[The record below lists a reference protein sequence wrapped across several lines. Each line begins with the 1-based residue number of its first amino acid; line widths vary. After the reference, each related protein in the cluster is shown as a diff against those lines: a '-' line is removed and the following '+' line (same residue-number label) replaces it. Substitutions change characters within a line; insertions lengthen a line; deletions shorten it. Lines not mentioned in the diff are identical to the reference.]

1 MPKFKI
7 ITLGCKVNQYESAY
21 IEESLIKEGW
31 EKVKKEKADFVI
43 INTCIVT
50 QKASHQSRQQIR
62 RAIRENPNAKIVVT
76 GCYAQVY
83 PEELEKIEGISL
95 IVGNKGKET
104 IPEILKK
111 REFPRKLV
119 KDFCKKEPFSLMRLE
134 RFFEKSRA
142 FLKIQDGCESFCS
155 YCIVPYARGPYRS
168 MEIKDVLS
176 AIEDMAEKGYKEVV
190 LTGIHLGK
198 YGIDKGRPL
207 ETLLREI
214 VKKKYPLRIRVSSIE
229 PNEITD
235 TLIEIVSEEDM
246 ICNHFHIPLQS
257 GDDEILKRM
266 NRKYTRSQF
275 YELIMK
281 IYEKIPLVGI
291 GTDVMV
297 GFPTED
303 EKAYKNT
310 VHLIEDL
317 PLTYLHVFPYSD
329 RPKTKA
335 FYFKEKVSPDIIKER
350 AKRLRE
356 IGKKKRRE
364 FIRRCIGHTFDV
376 VLESEKDG
384 ILKGITENYIK
395 VILKEK
401 MSEVEVKDYLK
412 VMIAGIEG
420 DLALGSVVN
429 YQNL

>member
-1 MPKFKI
+1 MPKFKV

-21 IEESLIKEGW
+21 IEETLIKKGW
-31 EKVKKEKADFVI
+31 EKAEKDERVDLVI

-50 QKASHQSRQQIR
+50 QRASHQSRQAIR
-62 RAIRENPNAKIVVT
+62 KAIRENPDAEIVVT

-83 PEELEKIEGISL
+83 PEELERIEGIGL
-95 IVGNKGKET
+95 IVGNKGKEL
-104 IPEILKK
+104 IPELIKDI
-111 REFPRKLV
+111 RSRKV
-119 KDFCKKEPFSLMRLE
+119 FVEGFSKKEPFPLMRIE
-134 RFFEKSRA
+134 KFFEKSRA

-168 MEIKDVLS
+168 MEIRDVLS
-176 AIEDMAEKGYKEVV
+176 AIEDLAEKGYKEVV

-198 YGIDKGRPL
+198 YGVDKGTSL
-207 ETLLREI
+207 EEFLREI
-214 VKKKYPLRIRVSSIE
+214 VKNRYPLRIRLSSIE

-235 TLIEIVSEEDM
+235 GLIELISQEEM

-257 GDDEILKRM
+257 GDDEILRKM
-266 NRKYTRSQF
+266 NRKYTRKQF
-275 YELIMK
+275 YELVMK
-281 IYEKIPLVGI
+281 IYKKIPLVGI

-317 PLTYLHVFPYSD
+317 PITYLHVFPYSD
-329 RPKTKA
+329 RPNTKA
-335 FYFKEKVSPDIIKER
+335 FLFKEKVHPEIIKER

-364 FIRRCIGHTFDV
+364 FIERCIGHVFDV
-376 VLESEKDG
+376 IMESEK
-384 ILKGITENYIK
+384 KGVTGNYIK
-395 VILKEK
+395 VLIKEDITP
-401 MSEVEVKDYLK
+401 SEYIRVR
-412 VMIAGIEG
+412 IEG
-420 DLALGSVVN
+420 REGDFALANIL
-429 YQNL
+429 